1 MKIAW
6 LYTCSNHCSCPAHGC
21 GRRTDHRNLEI
32 SRTQKFF
39 QTYEKPRTTKY
50 NQLQWCDSR
59 QVCHFRPMTNGRYYN
74 AVTVSSFV
82 EAKNIHGNIDPVTS
96 QYRLLPRKRHPRTP
110 TLTQLGRP
118 KRKKP
123 NIFFFLFSLCISFI
137 RSQNWRQP

>member
-1 MKIAW
+1 MAFTLFFKTTAAVPHAGAGGELSLGI
-6 LYTCSNHCSCPAHGC
+6 LKF
-21 GRRTDHRNLEI
+21 LEHQVF
-32 SRTQKFF
+32 S
-39 QTYEKPRTTKY
+39 TYEKPRNTNY

-82 EAKNIHGNIDPVTS
+82 EAENIHGNIDPVTS